1 MQTAEKPKGCT
12 NFHLRRLLRQVSRL
26 YDAEVGKSGLKT
38 TQYSLLSHVLNLGPL
53 RPSDLA
59 QAMGLDASTLTRN
72 LKPLIASGWLVQV
85 EGVDARSR
93 LISITETGRKKRS
106 EAQRHWHAAQK
117 QLNELLGVDRVMS
130 LHALLDESFAL
141 MQQAGEGV
149 EGEDDE

>member
-38 TQYSLLSHVLNLGPL
+38 TQYSLLSHVLHLGPL